1 MNYESEKNEVLSL
14 SKNGLSSRAIAKKL
28 GISKSK
34 AHNIIRENN
43 ILLSKTSLEQVS
55 SMSTSSQS
63 DVSKPSTISNLQQPN
78 MSTMS
83 TNSQNDVSTTSINTL
98 NSVSIL
104 SKVPK
109 NVAFLVENLVSP
121 AHIQLSEQERYDE
134 TKFFILIANYHLES
148 KRIYKEFIDT
158 MDYLFYNS
166 VLSFEE
172 VDEYILKLKSI
183 ARDTDKLLS
192 LATSG
197 GIKDDR
203 FRLAFLYANSMLRY
217 MYSMKMACKL
227 EGEELCEIQDNMKET
242 LKKWLTLSINKAFPF
257 TYDTDCE
264 QIESNFIL

>member
-14 SKNGLSSRAIAKKL
+14 SKKGFSSRNIAKKL

-83 TNSQNDVSTTSINTL
+83 TNPQNDVSKMPTNTQ

-134 TKFFILIANYHLES
+134 TKFFISVTNYHLES

-172 VDEYILKLKSI
+172 VDEYIFKLKAI
-183 ARDTDKLLS
+183 AKDTDKLLS
-192 LATSG
+192 LASEGTN
-197 GIKDDR
+197 KDDR
-203 FRLAFLYANSMLRY
+203 FRLTFLYANSMVRY
-217 MYSMKMACKL
+217 MYSMKVACKM
-227 EGEELCEIQDNMKET
+227 EEEQFCEIQENIKKTIE
-242 LKKWLTLSINKAFPF
+242 KWLTMEIQEAFPF

-264 QIESNFIL
+264 EIESNFVF